1 MTGHGGDVILKTAA
15 VFNPTLAI
23 FAKSPVPGQVKT
35 RLCPPL
41 TWETAACLQ
50 RAFFADTVT
59 NAVRAGLRPT
69 IYFDGSR
76 PLLENA
82 LTESVNWQAQGDG
95 DLGARLARVP
105 APCII
110 LGADSPQLPSQVL
123 RDAAD
128 ALETHD
134 MALGPAE
141 DGGYYLIGL
150 RAPAPFLFEN
160 IAWSSDT
167 VLAQTMAQSVSH
179 GLSSLLLPLS
189 YDIDTGNDL
198 RRLADELL
206 TLSPAVCPATRA
218 LLKSLNL

>member
-1 MTGHGGDVILKTAA
+1 M
-15 VFNPTLAI
+15 LAI

-41 TWETAACLQ
+41 TPETAARLQ
-50 RAFFADTVT
+50 RAFFADTVA
-59 NAVRAGLRPT
+59 NAVRAGLKPT
-69 IYFDGSR
+69 IYFDGPR
-76 PLLENA
+76 RLLEDA
-82 LTESVNWQAQGDG
+82 LTESVNWQAQGAG

-105 APCII
+105 APCILI
-110 LGADSPQLPSQVL
+110 GADCPQLPTQIL

-134 MALGPAE
+134 MTLGPAE

-150 RAPAPFLFEN
+150 RAPAPFLFED

-179 GLSSLLLPLS
+179 GLSSLLLPPS
-189 YDIDTGNDL
+189 YDIDTGDDL
-198 RRLADELL
+198 RRLIRELPNL
-206 TLSPAVCPATRA
+206 PPDVCPATRA
-218 LLKSLNL
+218 LLETLNL